1 MKRGEGRRDEPRRT
15 GMLKLKTIL
24 TALLISSTSMA
35 AVAAAQP
42 ASVVVEAGSRDHRTN
57 DYNYNRGYDRD
68 DDGDGA
74 FDYRRQ
80 IDPGFI
86 RHGENHAWTVMT
98 DDVSAAG
105 DRQFIHLNGER
116 AGAIRLDLE
125 RGSVYVYQIAV
136 EDMNHKTTVVKVDRW
151 MSAREDGT
159 QLVELGAR
167 KDLNRVIVY
176 TANGARASYR
186 ILAA

>member
-1 MKRGEGRRDEPRRT
+1 
-15 GMLKLKTIL
+15 MLKLKTIL
-24 TALLISSTSMA
+24 TALLISSTSLA

-68 DDGDGA
+68 YNGGYDRGYDRDGDDDGA

-98 DDVSAAG
+98 DDVSAAS

-125 RGSVYVYQIAV
+125 RGSVYVYQIAI
-136 EDMNHKTTVVKVDRW
+136 EDMNHKTTVVKIGRW

-159 QLVELGAR
+159 QLIELGAR
-167 KDLNRVIVY
+167 RDLDRVIVY